1 MKEVSKAT
9 VVDFSDTEIAFS
21 NKSDADLKKSAFLF
35 RMMNNPFLVRVG
47 SSLGVW
53 ATKWNLPLSKR
64 LIEATIFYQFCG
76 GKTLLESQ
84 ETIDRLNQYG
94 AVSVLDYGVEGKT
107 EEKDLDATLAELQKA
122 VQFAASNTSVPVVST
137 KITSLASNT
146 ILTKWQSE
154 KGLNEKEQ
162 TAYERVVHRVDALC
176 KNAYELG
183 ISVFID
189 AEETWMQETIDH
201 LAYLMMERYN
211 RERVTVYNTY
221 QLYRV
226 DALEKLRRDHKV
238 ALEKG
243 YIFGAKLV
251 RGAYMEKER
260 ERAMELGY
268 PSPIQPDKEST
279 DRDYNDAVRYCV
291 DNYQTMGSCNATHN
305 VRSNMLQAELIEER
319 GIPRNNPHLNFCQL
333 LGMSDYIT
341 FNLAEAGFNVGKY
354 VVYGPVKDVLPYLV
368 RRAEENTSVTGDM
381 SRELQLISTELK
393 RRGL

>member
-21 NKSDADLKKSAFLF
+21 NKSDAELKKSAFLF
-35 RMMNNPFLVRVG
+35 RMMNNPLLVRVG

-53 ATKWNLPLSKR
+53 ATRWNLPLSKR

-94 AVSVLDYGVEGKT
+94 AVSVLDYGVEGKS
-107 EEKDLDATLAELQKA
+107 EERDLDATLVELQKA

-137 KITSLASNT
+137 KITSLASNA
-146 ILTKWQSE
+146 ILKKWQSD
-154 KGLNEKEQ
+154 KGLNGKEQ
-162 TAYERVVHRVDALC
+162 EAFERVVNRIDALC
-176 KNAYELG
+176 KSAFELG

-189 AEETWMQETIDH
+189 AEETWMQDTIDH
-201 LAYLMMERYN
+201 LAYMMMERYN

-226 DALEKLRRDHKV
+226 DALDNLRRDHKT

-260 ERAMELGY
+260 ERAIEMGY

-279 DRDYNDAVRYCV
+279 DRDYNEAVRYCV
-291 DNYQTMGSCNATHN
+291 DNFETMGSCNATHN

-319 GIPRNNPHLNFCQL
+319 GIPRNHPHLNFCQL

-341 FNLAEAGFNVGKY
+341 FNLAEANFNVGKY

-381 SRELQLISTELK
+381 SRELQLIETELK